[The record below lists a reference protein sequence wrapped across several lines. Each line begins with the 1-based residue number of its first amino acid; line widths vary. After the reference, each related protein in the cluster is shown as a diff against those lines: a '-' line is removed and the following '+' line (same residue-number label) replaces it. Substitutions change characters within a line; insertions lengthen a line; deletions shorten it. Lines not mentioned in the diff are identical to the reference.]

1 MGDSWG
7 GAAAAKEMAWGLLSR
22 QPSSWKLK
30 DGVGS
35 KQVRQGTRASFD
47 PRQGTRASFDP
58 GLCLWN
64 ERLKA
69 GLEGRKDANSNGEG
83 SSCRST
89 MREGLDRMWEAL
101 KARLEVFS
109 F

>member
-1 MGDSWG
+1 
-7 GAAAAKEMAWGLLSR
+7 MAWGLLSR
-22 QPSSWKLK
+22 QPSSWKLT
-30 DGVGS
+30 DGAGS
-35 KQVRQGTRASFD
+35 KQV
-47 PRQGTRASFDP
+47 RQGTRASFDP

-69 GLEGRKDANSNGEG
+69 SLEGRKDAISNGEG

>member
-1 MGDSWG
+1 M
-7 GAAAAKEMAWGLLSR
+7 GAAEQTIR
-22 QPSSWKLK
+22 QSSSWKLK

-35 KQVRQGTRASFD
+35 KQVRQGMHASFD
-47 PRQGTRASFDP
+47 T

-69 GLEGRKDANSNGEG
+69 GLEGRKDANLNGEG

-89 MREGLDRMWEAL
+89 MGEGLDRIWEAL